1 MRDLPVDFSL
11 ANDGGIGQLIN
22 REVVDYDAESKTVFM
37 RFTLGDV
44 FLNFQGVIHGGI
56 LATLLDTVCG
66 VTIRLGYD
74 PEEFAGHVTLEL
86 KTSFFEAAQPGVF
99 MGEGKLLR
107 LGKSIAFSEGVLK
120 NEAGKVVATASATF
134 KLRRRQSKD

>member
-11 ANDGGIGQLIN
+11 ANDGGIGQMIN
-22 REVVDYDAESKTVFM
+22 REVVDYDAKTKTVFM
-37 RFTLGDV
+37 RFKLDDV

-56 LATLLDTVCG
+56 IATLLDTVCG

-74 PEEFAGHVTLEL
+74 PHEFAGHVTLEL

-99 MGEGKLLR
+99 IGEGRLLR

-120 NEAGKVVATASATF
+120 NEKGRVVAHASATF
-134 KLRRRQSKD
+134 KLRRRSTKD

>member
-11 ANDGGIGQLIN
+11 ANDGGIGELIQRQL
-22 REVVDYDAESKTVFM
+22 VDYDKDTQTVYM
-37 RFTLGDV
+37 RFVLGDV

-56 LATLLDTVCG
+56 IATLLDTVCG

-74 PEEFAGHVTLEL
+74 SQEYAGHVTLEL

-99 MGEGKLLR
+99 MGEGRLLR

-120 NEAGKVVATASATF
+120 NEAGKVVACASATF
-134 KLRRRQSKD
+134 KLRRRSSTD